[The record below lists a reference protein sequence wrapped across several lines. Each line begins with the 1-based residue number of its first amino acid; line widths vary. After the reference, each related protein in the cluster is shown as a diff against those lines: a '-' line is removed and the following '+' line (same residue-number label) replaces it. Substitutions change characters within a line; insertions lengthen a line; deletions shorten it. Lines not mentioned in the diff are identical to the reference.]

1 MTIATELSLSPQ
13 DINIVLKSVGQ
24 NPNGKH
30 YLIDRKRVEDALKVK
45 SDQLQFI
52 QHNQDQNV
60 NLGTLVEQF
69 LFALHNYLT
78 KYLFVKAIYIR
89 FH

>member
-1 MTIATELSLSPQ
+1 MLVKIE
-13 DINIVLKSVGQ
+13 K
-24 NPNGKH
+24 GKH
-30 YLIDRKRVEDALKVK
+30 YLVDRKRVEDALKVK

-60 NLGTLVEQF
+60 NLETLVEQF
-69 LFALHNYLT
+69 LFALHNYEI
-78 KYLFVKAIYIR
+78 FVFKCSIYVH